1 MKKLLVLMLVLGMV
15 SVANAG
21 LISVVIDHIEKGAGN
36 LDPENVEPSD
46 IVYIKIVQSEGV
58 PLMWTYAFDLHVT
71 GPGTLMEVDGGPQ
84 DLTPIGAMGTRFKP
98 TNRQNGKGANDYFLY
113 SGIVGNNIDTL
124 SDSYNSTDPEKG
136 FLPGDLVWGL
146 AVHCDGPGEVIVDLT
161 QDPTGTTGI
170 YGQIEYGDTD
180 YDDLIIPQIPE
191 PMTMVLLGL
200 GGLFL
205 RRRK

>member
-1 MKKLLVLMLVLGMV
+1 MMKKLLVLMLVLGMV

-21 LISVVIDHIEKGAGN
+21 LISVEIDHIEKGAGN
-36 LDPENVEPSD
+36 NDPENVEPSD
-46 IVYIKIVQSEGV
+46 IVYIKIVQSANV
-58 PLMWTYAFDLHVT
+58 PLLWAYDFDLHVS

-84 DLTPIGAMGTRFKP
+84 ALIDLGTRGSKP
-98 TNRQNGKGANDYFLY
+98 ANRANNKLGGNDFFAYTK
-113 SGIVGNNIDTL
+113 IVNNSIVQLGDVF
-124 SDSYNSTDPEKG
+124 NSTQADLG

-146 AVHCDGPGEVIVDLT
+146 AIHCDGPGDVLVDLT
-161 QDPTGTTGI
+161 QGPGTTGTGSI
-170 YGQIEYGDTD
+170 VYGDED

>member
-21 LISVVIDHIEKGAGN
+21 LISVVIDHIEKDAGN
-36 LDPENVEPSD
+36 LQVGLVEPSD
-46 IVYIKIVQSEGV
+46 IVYIKIVQSAEV
-58 PLMWTYAFDLHVT
+58 PLLWSYAFDLHVT
-71 GPGTLMEVDGGPQ
+71 GPGTLMEVLGGPAALKQ
-84 DLTPIGAMGTRFKP
+84 VGTFDIWKP
-98 TNRQNGKGANDYFLY
+98 LNRQNNKNTGNDMFIY
-113 SGIVGNNIDTL
+113 SGITANSITQL
-124 SDSYNSTDPEKG
+124 SDVYGSTDPALG
-136 FLPGDLVWGL
+136 FVPGNLVWGL
-146 AVHCDGPGEVIVDLT
+146 AIHCDGPGPVLVDLT
-161 QDPTGTTGI
+161 QGAGTTGTD
-170 YGQIEYGDTD
+170 QITYGDAD

>member
-21 LISVVIDHIEKGAGN
+21 LISVEVAEIIKGEGN
-36 LDPENVEPSD
+36 VLPDVEPSD
-46 IVYIKIVQSEGV
+46 IVYLKITTQVV
-58 PLMWTYAFDLHVT
+58 LDAYDFDLHVT
-71 GPGTLMEVDGGPQ
+71 GPGTLMEVNGGPA
-84 DLTPIGAMGTRFKP
+84 DLTPVGTKYKP
-98 TNRQNGKGANDYFLY
+98 TNRQNNGLIGNDLFLY
-113 SGIVGNNIDTL
+113 SGIENNSITQL
-124 SDSYNSTDPEKG
+124 SDAKLSASFKV
-136 FLPGDLVWGL
+136 GDLVWGL
-146 AVHCDGPGEVIVDLT
+146 AVHCDGPGDVIVDLT
-161 QDPTGTTGI
+161 QGAGDTGMAGGP
-170 YGQIEYGDTD
+170 YYGDED